1 MPEGRL
7 HDAPDE
13 RAAIAPMTTPS
24 GRPAAEVSVDANRVR
39 ELLRAQHPDLTDMP
53 ISVLAEGWDTL
64 TFRLGAGLIAR
75 MPRRAVVGAQI
86 VNEQIWLPRLA
97 PALPLPIP
105 VPVRIG
111 VPQDDYPWPWSIVP
125 YFAGGPIGA
134 TPLDESVGIAFGA
147 FLRALHRSP
156 PPDAPANPFRGG
168 SLADRAGGYN
178 DRAKGLADRGLLP
191 EAVSRAWTA
200 ALRAPIDVAPTW
212 LHGDLHPLNVL
223 LHEGR
228 ISAVI
233 DWIDV
238 CAGDRATDL
247 ASLWALPFTAA
258 GRAAAFAEYGS
269 VSRATLARA
278 RGWAAYFAVMHLA
291 AGLGNAPQ
299 HAPIGA
305 GIARALADASGV
317 V

>member
-1 MPEGRL
+1 M
-7 HDAPDE
+7 
-13 RAAIAPMTTPS
+13 
-24 GRPAAEVSVDANRVR
+24 PAAEVSVDANRVR
-39 ELLRAQHPDLTDMP
+39 DLLRAQHPDLADLS
-53 ISVLAEGWDTL
+53 IRVLAEGWDTL
-64 TFRLGAGLIAR
+64 TFRLGTDLIAR

-97 PALPLPIP
+97 PTLPLPIP
-105 VPVRIG
+105 APVRIG
-111 VPQDDYPWPWSIVP
+111 APQGDYPWPWSIAP
-125 YFAGGPIGA
+125 YFVGAPIGT

-147 FLRALHRSP
+147 FLRVLHRSP
-156 PPDAPANPFRGG
+156 PEGAPTNPFRGG
-168 SLADRAGGYN
+168 PLAHRADGYN
-178 DRAKGLADRGLLP
+178 DHAKGLVERGLLP

-258 GRAAAFAEYGS
+258 GRAAAFAEYGA
-269 VSRATLARA
+269 VSSATLARA

-291 AGLGNAPQ
+291 AGIGNAPQ
-299 HAPIGA
+299 HAPIGV
-305 GIARALADASGV
+305 GIARALADDPGGR
-317 V
+317 